1 MIKGSS
7 MVLKELSGGALR
19 RGSKEF
25 ISNVQRRNSICG
37 PCIGLDSKQSL
48 TSTSKMLT
56 DDSIGPILEN
66 ATNIQ
71 DLQLQQQETYQK
83 PQLFPG
89 RKNSISGIINS
100 IKNEKLK
107 NINPISI
114 QNSGVVN
121 NGMYDINRRFS
132 IDPLSMSSIKETNNN
147 NSFPLGKLG
156 KFKSFNLDEKFMEL
170 EAESTFSNVW
180 SELVTKYGLENL
192 EFPKEITFLAGA
204 PGSGKG
210 TNTEVL
216 MNALGVSDEP
226 IVMSSL
232 LNSPECIEIKKQGGL
247 VNDKVV
253 LELLLKKLSKPDYLC
268 ENQGPKKGVIID
280 GFPRSAKQVKF
291 VELLYDKLVHI
302 RKTINPESSLPR
314 FRISVLH
321 VNEEESVKRQLSRGE
336 FAIKE
341 NVVRK
346 EKNLPPLEIRDTDI
360 DPNASKKRYTLYQEQ
375 FKHLKSLEDK
385 FDFDLIDANG
395 TLKDVQNI
403 IKTSYA
409 KLQPQL

>member
-1 MIKGSS
+1 MIKGSN
-7 MVLKELSGGALR
+7 MVLKELSSGALR
-19 RGSKEF
+19 RGSKDF

-48 TSTSKMLT
+48 SSTSKMLT
-56 DDSIGPILEN
+56 DDSIGSILEN
-66 ATNIQ
+66 STNIQ
-71 DLQLQQQETYQK
+71 DFQFQETFQK
-83 PQLFPG
+83 PQPFPV

-100 IKNEKLK
+100 IKNEKVK
-107 NINPISI
+107 NLNPITF
-114 QNSGVVN
+114 QN
-121 NGMYDINRRFS
+121 NGIINNEMYNSNRRFS
-132 IDPLSMSSIKETNNN
+132 IDPLSMSSIRETNNN
-147 NSFPLGKLG
+147 NLFPIGNSG
-156 KFKSFNLDEKFMEL
+156 KFISFNLDEKFMEL
-170 EAESTFSNVW
+170 EAESTFNNVW
-180 SELVTKYGLENL
+180 GELVTKYGLQNL

-216 MNALGVSDEP
+216 MNALGVNEQP

-291 VELLYDKLVHI
+291 VELLFDKLVQI
-302 RKTINPESSLPR
+302 RKTINPDSSLPR

-321 VNEEESVKRQLSRGE
+321 VSEEESIKRQLSRGE
-336 FAIKE
+336 YALKE
-341 NVVRK
+341 NKVRK
-346 EKNLPPLEIRDTDI
+346 EQNLPLLEIRDTDI

-375 FKHLKSLEDK
+375 FKHLKSLKDK
-385 FDFDLIDANG
+385 FNFDLIDANG

-403 IKTSYA
+403 IKNSYA
-409 KLQPQL
+409 KFQPQL

>member
-7 MVLKELSGGALR
+7 IVLKELSSGVIR
-19 RGSKEF
+19 RGSKDF
-25 ISNVQRRNSICG
+25 ISNAQRRNSICG
-37 PCIGLDSKQSL
+37 PCIGFDSKQSL
-48 TSTSKMLT
+48 ASTSKILT
-56 DDSIGPILEN
+56 DDSIGSILEN
-66 ATNIQ
+66 STSLP
-71 DLQLQQQETYQK
+71 DLQLQENFQK
-83 PQLFPG
+83 PQPFLG

-107 NINPISI
+107 NINPLSI
-114 QNSGVVN
+114 QNSAIAN

-132 IDPLSMSSIKETNNN
+132 IDPLSMKTNENY
-147 NSFPLGKLG
+147 SFQIEKLG

-180 SELVTKYGLENL
+180 GELVSKYGLENL

-210 TNTEVL
+210 TNTQVL
-216 MNALGVSDEP
+216 MNALGVKEEP

-268 ENQGPKKGVIID
+268 ENEGLKKGVIID

-291 VELLYDKLVHI
+291 VELLYDKLCYI
-302 RKTINPESSLPR
+302 RKTINPNSSLPR

-321 VNEEESVKRQLSRGE
+321 VSEEESVKRQLSRGD

-341 NVVRK
+341 NEVRK
-346 EKNLPPLEIRDTDI
+346 EKNLPLLEIRDTDV

-395 TLKDVQNI
+395 TLKDVQNT

-409 KLQPQL
+409 KIQPQL

>member
-7 MVLKELSGGALR
+7 IVLKELSSGALR

-48 TSTSKMLT
+48 TSTSKMFT
-56 DDSIGPILEN
+56 DDSIGSILEN
-66 ATNIQ
+66 STNIQ
-71 DLQLQQQETYQK
+71 DFQDSFQK
-83 PQLFPG
+83 PQPFPV

-100 IKNEKLK
+100 IKNEKIK
-107 NINPISI
+107 NLNPITF
-114 QNSGVVN
+114 QNNGIVN
-121 NGMYDINRRFS
+121 NGMYDMNRRFS
-132 IDPLSMSSIKETNNN
+132 IDPLSMSSIRETNNN
-147 NSFPLGKLG
+147 NLFPNGNLG
-156 KFKSFNLDEKFMEL
+156 KFKSFNLDESFIEL
-170 EAESTFSNVW
+170 EAESTFNNVW
-180 SELVTKYGLENL
+180 GELVTKYGLENL

-216 MNALGVSDEP
+216 MNALGVNEEP

-268 ENQGPKKGVIID
+268 QNQGPKKGVIID

-291 VELLYDKLVHI
+291 VELLFDKLVKI
-302 RKTINPESSLPR
+302 RKTINPNSSLPR

-321 VNEEESVKRQLSRGE
+321 VSEEESVKRQLSRGE
-336 FAIKE
+336 YALKE
-341 NVVRK
+341 NQVRRD
-346 EKNLPPLEIRDTDI
+346 KNLPLLEIRDTDI

-375 FKHLKSLEDK
+375 FNHLKSLEDK

-395 TLKDVQNI
+395 TLKDVQNT

-409 KLQPQL
+409 KLQPHF